1 MNAADFAKKANDNPP
16 KEWRETELRS
26 PRYSGLE
33 TWPTGEVLSALLSGQ
48 YQSLQAVSA
57 ALPNLEKAVSAAAAR
72 LNAGKGRL
80 VYLGAGTSGRLAVL
94 DGIELGPT
102 FGWPDD
108 RIAYLFAGG
117 DAGLKHA
124 EEGAEDSG
132 DLGRSEISRAGVGP
146 NDVVLG
152 LAASGTTPY
161 TREGIKL
168 ARERGALTIAF
179 ANNPQSPL
187 LEDAEIGIL
196 LRTGPEVLAGST
208 RLAAGTSQKVA
219 LNLFSTALMVRLNK
233 VYQGR
238 MVDME
243 ASNEKLVARA
253 EGMVMDLT
261 GCGPDAARQA
271 LNACSYHTKTAILI
285 VDGHSPAEAAA
296 LLDRFDGDLGAARA
310 GRSAN
315 S

>member
-1 MNAADFAKKANDNPP
+1 MNAADFASKANDNPP

-26 PRYSGLE
+26 PRFSGLE
-33 TWPTGEVLSALLSGQ
+33 TWPTGDVLSTLLSGQ
-48 YQSLQAVSA
+48 YHSLQAVSA
-57 ALPNLEKAVSAAAAR
+57 ALPTLELAVSAAAAR
-72 LNAGKGRL
+72 LKTGSGRL
-80 VYLGAGTSGRLAVL
+80 VYMGAGTSGRLAVL

-102 FGWPDD
+102 FGWPGD

-117 DAGLKHA
+117 EAGLKHA
-124 EEGAEDSG
+124 EERAEDRG
-132 DLGRSEISRAGVGP
+132 DLGRAEMEGTKVGP

-161 TREGIKL
+161 TREGVRL

-179 ANNPQSPL
+179 ANNPESPL
-187 LEDAEIGIL
+187 LSDAEIGVL

-261 GCGPDAARQA
+261 GCGSDAARQA
-271 LNACSYHTKTAILI
+271 LEACNYHTKTAILI

-296 LLDRFDGDLGAARA
+296 LLDRLEGDLGAARA